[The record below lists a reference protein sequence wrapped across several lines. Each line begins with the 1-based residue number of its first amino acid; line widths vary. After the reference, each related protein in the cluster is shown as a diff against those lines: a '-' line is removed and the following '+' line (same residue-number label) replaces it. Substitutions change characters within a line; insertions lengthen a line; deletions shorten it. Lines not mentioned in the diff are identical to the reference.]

1 MHADTSHEILTF
13 DRDGLISTRAFI
25 HDGSSGGPALAH
37 DGRTRQGQLR
47 VIGVVSHNPKRSVDT
62 LTAPE
67 HVSE

>member
-1 MHADTSHEILTF
+1 MDS
-13 DRDGLISTRAFI
+13 DGLISTRAFI
-25 HDGSSGGPALAH
+25 HDGSSGGPALVH

-47 VIGVVSHNPKRSVDT
+47 VIGVASHNPKMSVDT